1 MPDKAFKTNYLGN
14 IEIIKRRIIMS
25 NDNLID
31 NSRRSFISLSAIGL
45 AVVPLGSIL
54 LSRNAEARGGGVTGA
69 TTEIAKLPEN
79 DEQAMALGYRAD
91 ASLVDTTQF
100 KRGEDQFCQ
109 NCQLY
114 SGSLNKEWGP
124 CAIFSYRTDP
134 VLHKNYVVSAKGWC
148 RSWGP
153 IASG

>member
-1 MPDKAFKTNYLGN
+1 
-14 IEIIKRRIIMS
+14 MS

-31 NSRRSFISLSAIGL
+31 NNRRSFVTLSAIAL
-45 AVVPLGSIL
+45 AVVPLGSFL
-54 LSRNAEARGGGVTGA
+54 ASKNAEARGGGGVNGTSK
-69 TTEIAKLPEN
+69 EIAKLPEN
-79 DEQAMALGYRAD
+79 DEQAMALGYRAH
-91 ASLVDTTQF
+91 ASLVDVTKF
-100 KRGEDQFCQ
+100 KRGEGQYCQ

-148 RSWGP
+148 KSWGP

>member
-1 MPDKAFKTNYLGN
+1 
-14 IEIIKRRIIMS
+14 MS

-54 LSRNAEARGGGVTGA
+54 LSRNAEARGGGGVTGK

-100 KRGEDQFCQ
+100 KRGEGQFCQ

-124 CAIFSYRTDP
+124 CAIFSYRIDP
-134 VLHKNYVVSAKGWC
+134 VLHKNYMVSAKGWC

-153 IASG
+153 TASG

>member
-1 MPDKAFKTNYLGN
+1 
-14 IEIIKRRIIMS
+14 MS

-45 AVVPLGSIL
+45 AVIPLGSIL
-54 LSRNAEARGGGVTGA
+54 LSRNAEARGGGGVTGT

-100 KRGEDQFCQ
+100 KRGEGQFCQ

-124 CAIFSYRTDP
+124 CAIFSYRIDP

-148 RSWGP
+148 KSWGP